1 MYQPEQAKIGPT
13 GATFVSQLTQVVE
26 EPAGDRV
33 KGGRFELEWGA
44 PAPLRQ
50 RFLGGPRDR
59 RTAAGRSNGSSCA
72 AATEAPPEV
81 LPRH

>member
-1 MYQPEQAKIGPT
+1 
-13 GATFVSQLTQVVE
+13 
-26 EPAGDRV
+26 V

-59 RTAAGRSNGSSCA
+59 RIAAGRSNGSSCA
-72 AATEAPPEV
+72 AVTEAPPEV